1 MNYNE
6 KFSGVLSQRQNWIL
20 GESILLWVLGPYFR
34 LIYYNEMV
42 YKGWI
47 DSRFTIIVYK
57 GILII
62 TRYCIGDSK
71 QIL

>member
-1 MNYNE
+1 MNYDE

-20 GESILLWVLGPYFR
+20 GESILLWILGPCFR

-42 YKGWI
+42 YKDWI
-47 DSRFTIIVYK
+47 DSRFTIVYK